1 MWKIIDIC
9 RTCRIHPVRRIKK
22 TLRTKKCELW
32 KEDLDLPLL
41 YWIYKMQKLLILH
54 EYLGSP
60 PGFDGIPCCLL
71 VFCLVFFVLFVFFL
85 CLVHPMLT
93 VYLECQFLIALRFSL
108 TVICTR
114 VRTHTDVL
122 PSLPNVLRSLC
133 PNYQHLF
140 YLLSNPLHNHSPLKT
155 KTE

>member
-41 YWIYKMQKLLILH
+41 YWIHNMQKLLTLH
-54 EYLGSP
+54 ESSL

-71 VFCLVFFVLFVFFL
+71 VFCLVLFVLFVFFL

-108 TVICTR
+108 TVIYTR

-122 PSLPNVLRSLC
+122 SSLPNVLRSLC

-140 YLLSNPLHNHSPLKT
+140 YLLSIRASGLLWH
-155 KTE
+155 